1 MDGQRHDFRALLAL
15 GIKPVELIDGAPHQI
30 FALMMLD
37 DHHRDVVELERIGQ
51 GEQGPVGGADDGR
64 LVVIDP
70 VADIFDAG
78 AGEDFRRV
86 EGFRQPGTE
95 PAERPFAGEALD
107 DAERALDHRL
117 LIRLGVDRALLV
129 GMAHEFPAV
138 GARLFG
144 DTRIVLA
151 DAGIERQRRADA
163 ASA

>member
-1 MDGQRHDFRALLAL
+1 EQRA
-15 GIKPVELIDGAPHQI
+15 
-30 FALMMLD
+30 
-37 DHHRDVVELERIGQ
+37 
-51 GEQGPVGGADDGR
+51 VGGVDDRR

-86 EGFRQPGTE
+86 ERFRQPGAE
-95 PAERPFAGEALD
+95 PAERTLAAEALED
-107 DAERALDHRL
+107 RKRALDHGLLVRL
-117 LIRLGVDRALLV
+117 RMDRPLLV

-151 DAGIERQRRADA
+151 DT
-163 ASA
+163 